1 MIHPFT
7 QKYLLLA
14 ITSITLF
21 AGMSGYSQQQSF
33 ALLAAGNLAGQ
44 PVDTLLVERWRQLAQ
59 DVISPALLFPGNFYD
74 VGKADFPTPL
84 FDGFRFPLLLAPGK
98 SEWENGRSAGKEII
112 KEVEEALKKQYPGQ
126 VYMPQ
131 AACPGPE
138 EVVLNDH
145 LVVILLDTWWWVHK
159 YDRRYNKCG
168 IESEADV
175 LILIQDA
182 IRRHYP
188 TKHVVIAGYQ
198 ALKSYGNSGGW
209 FSCQQALL
217 EAPYTLYRKT
227 LGIQTDNNYP
237 EFKPFRDAMLA
248 MLEMYPGVIYLSSG
262 ENNLQYFEYHGVHHI
277 VTGSMVHQG
286 YLHPGLAEFGTSN
299 RGFARLLFSPTGEST
314 LEFYGANGIL
324 FHRQLYKKEFK
335 SKTEEPFNR
344 QFPDSMVSKAS
355 EQYNIPP
362 SRYSW
367 LGKNYRDVWNTEIKV
382 PVFDIATKKGGLHVV
397 KRGGGQQTK
406 SLRLE
411 DKKKRQ
417 YVLRSIEKYAEG
429 AVPVE
434 MKNTFAVD
442 LVQDQISASN
452 PYAAPVV
459 ARLAHYAGIFHT
471 NPEVVYVP
479 DDPLLGIYRRDVANQ
494 LFLFEERPDG
504 NREDVPGFGR
514 SKNIISTSKVVK
526 ATIDKK
532 DHIIDADAVLRAR
545 LFDIW
550 INDWDRHDDQWRW
563 ASFNENN
570 KTIYKPIPRDRDQ
583 AFFLNEGI
591 IPWIAARKWL
601 LPKIQGFDEYTT
613 NVPGQSFNARFFDR
627 TFLTHS
633 DWNQWRHQVDSLK
646 TLLTA
651 AKINSAVT
659 AFPIEVQ
666 PLCAPQTAHI
676 LRARLKNLE
685 PMARQ
690 LYLSLAK
697 EVDITG
703 TNENDNFRL
712 IAPNDTTLQV
722 ILFGSQEDESIAT
735 AVYNR
740 IFYASETNRIR
751 IYGFDGDDIF
761 TIKGL
766 PVNKIKVTIIGG
778 DHNNRMIY
786 EGSEVPRFITIF
798 DEKETSLSPSL
809 KPRLK
814 SRYDREAVKYNREA
828 YQVDVVLPGVFTGY
842 NRDDGVFVGGGPIIN
857 KYSRYHR
864 QQYKLLGN
872 YAFLTNSVS
881 FHVSGTFSYP
891 LKNLEMNVLADVKA
905 PRYVDN
911 YFGMGNNSSWQSGHS
926 NIDYYLVR
934 MTQYVVATDFSK
946 QIARNDAQKIGL
958 GLFYKNTNAEET
970 GDRFITDIPAN
981 GLDDNALKT
990 HEYTGVS
997 LSYQINT
1004 ISNRQ
1009 IKTEEEFEGSQTFPT
1024 RGIRF
1029 DAAFSQFIG
1038 LNELSPGFTK
1048 ASADFSTYLSFA
1060 QRPRVVYALRVGGE
1074 KNFGDYVF
1082 HEAAKLGQKSN
1093 LRGFR
1098 QTRFYGDASLYQ
1110 NTDIRIRLKQFKT
1123 YVLNGST
1130 GLTLFHDVGRVWLE
1144 GENSSR
1150 WHRGYGLGLWLSP
1163 FDMALLNVSYAHSSE
1178 DNLINVSLKYQF

>member
-1 MIHPFT
+1 MIHPSI

-14 ITSITLF
+14 IACIILSK
-21 AGMSGYSQQQSF
+21 GMPGYSQQQSF
-33 ALLAAGNLAGQ
+33 TLLSAGNLAGQ
-44 PVDTLLVERWRQLAQ
+44 PVDTLLVGKWRELAQ
-59 DVISPALLFPGNFYD
+59 DNTASAFLFPGNLYD
-74 VGKADFPTPL
+74 ATKNNFPTQL
-84 FDGFRFPLLLAPGK
+84 FDGFRLPLLLAPGK
-98 SEWENGRSAGKEII
+98 SEWDNGKPDGKEVI
-112 KEVEEALKKQYPGQ
+112 KEVEEALKKLYQGE
-126 VYMPQ
+126 VFLPQ
-131 AACPGPE
+131 PACPGPE

-159 YDRRYNKCG
+159 HDRRYNKCG
-168 IESEADV
+168 IESDADI

-188 TKHVVIAGYQ
+188 ARHVVIAGHQ
-198 ALKSYGNSGGW
+198 PLMSYGNSGGY
-209 FSCQQALL
+209 FSCKQSLL
-217 EAPYTLYRKT
+217 EAPYTFYRKA
-227 LGIQTDNNYP
+227 LGTPSDNNYP
-237 EFKPFRDAMLA
+237 EFKPFRNAMLS
-248 MLEMYPGVIYLSSG
+248 MMENYPGIIYLSSG
-262 ENNLQYFEYHGVHHI
+262 ENNLQYFKHHGVHHI

-286 YLHPGLAEFGTSN
+286 FIHPELVQFGTSH

-314 LEFYGANGIL
+314 LEFYGTDGVL
-324 FHRQLYKKEFK
+324 FHRQLYKKEIK
-335 SKTEEPFNR
+335 SKAEKPFNR

-362 SRYSW
+362 SRYFW
-367 LGKNYRDVWNTEIKV
+367 LGKNYRDVWNTEIKA
-382 PVFDIATKKGGLHVV
+382 PVFDIVTEKGGLYVV

-406 SLRLE
+406 SIRLE

-429 AVPVE
+429 ALPVN

-471 NPEVVYVP
+471 NPVVVYMP

-504 NREDVPGFGR
+504 NREDVPSFGR
-514 SKNIISTSKVVK
+514 SKNIISTAKVVK
-526 ATIDKK
+526 ATLEKK
-532 DHIIDADAVLRAR
+532 DHLIDADATLRAR
-545 LFDIW
+545 LFDLW

-563 ASFNENN
+563 AAFSEDGR
-570 KTIYKPIPRDRDQ
+570 TIYKPIPRDRDQ
-583 AFFLNEGI
+583 AFFTNEGL

-601 LPKIQGFDEYTT
+601 LPKIQGFDEYTE

-627 TFLTHS
+627 SFLTSS
-633 DWNQWRHQVDSLK
+633 DWDQWLRQIDSLK
-646 TLLTA
+646 ILLTPSRVD
-651 AKINSAVT
+651 SAMT
-659 AFPIEVQ
+659 AFPKEVQ
-666 PLCAPQTAHI
+666 PLCAPQTGHI
-676 LRARLKNLE
+676 LKARLENLK
-685 PMARQ
+685 PMAHQ

-703 TNENDNFRL
+703 TNEDDNFQL
-712 IAPNDTTLQV
+712 IALNDTTLQV
-722 ILFGSQEDESIAT
+722 TLHSEQGRESTST

-740 IFYASETNRIR
+740 VFYASETNKVR
-751 IYGFDGDDIF
+751 IYGFDGDDVF
-761 TIKGL
+761 TIKGVA
-766 PVNKIKVTIIGG
+766 VNKIKVSIIGG
-778 DHNNRMIY
+778 GDNNRVIY
-786 EGSEVPRFITIF
+786 QGSEVPRFITIY
-798 DEKETSLSPSL
+798 DEKETTLSPSL
-809 KPRLK
+809 RPRLK
-814 SRYDREAVKYNREA
+814 CRYDREAVKYNREA
-828 YQVDVVLPGVFTGY
+828 YEVDVVLPGVFTGY

-857 KYSRYHR
+857 KYSRYRR

-872 YAFLTNSVS
+872 YALLTNSVS
-881 FHVSGTFSYP
+881 FHLSGTFFYP
-891 LKNLEMNVLADVKA
+891 LKNLEVNVLADVKA

-946 QIARNDAQKIGL
+946 QIDRNEAQKIGL

-970 GDRFITDIPAN
+970 DDRFITDIPAN
-981 GLDDNALKT
+981 GLDENALKM
-990 HEYTGVS
+990 HEYAGVS
-997 LSYQINT
+997 LSYRINT
-1004 ISNRQ
+1004 VSNREM
-1009 IKTEEEFEGSQTFPT
+1009 KTEEEFEGSQTFPT

-1029 DAAFSQFIG
+1029 DATLLQFIG
-1038 LNELSPGFTK
+1038 LNDLSPGFTK

-1060 QRPRVVYALRVGGE
+1060 QRPRVVYAFRVGGE

-1110 NTDIRIRLKQFKT
+1110 NTDVRIRLKQFKT

-1144 GENSSR
+1144 DESSSR

-1163 FDMALLNVSYAHSSE
+1163 FDMALLNVSYAHSNE
-1178 DNLINVSLKYQF
+1178 DNLINVTLNYQF